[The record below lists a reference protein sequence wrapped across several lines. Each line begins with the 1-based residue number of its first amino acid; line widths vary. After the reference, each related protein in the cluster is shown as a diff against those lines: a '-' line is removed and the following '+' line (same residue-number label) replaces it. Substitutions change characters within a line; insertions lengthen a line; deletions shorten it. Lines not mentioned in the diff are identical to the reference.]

1 VSSDQ
6 KFLERFGTV
15 FLDSY
20 FVVDR
25 NRRILQFNESFVQM
39 IGYRP
44 AQRRTVAGQQCFDLL
59 KLEICR
65 ERCIALTCLERN
77 GPVRM
82 EEIKGKTPDGRD
94 LVLELSAVPVRG
106 DNDEVVGVFVT
117 HRDVTDERRLKDRYV
132 HEQEEQRSKTETLL
146 KIIRDKDDELDK
158 LRGAGGRR

>member
-1 VSSDQ
+1 VNGDE
-6 KFLERFGTV
+6 KFLERFGAV

-25 NRRILQFNESFVQM
+25 NRRISQFNEAFVQM

-44 AQRRTVAGQQCFDLL
+44 AQKRHVPGSHCFDLL

-82 EEIKGKTPDGRD
+82 EEIRGKTPDGRD
-94 LVLELSAVPVRG
+94 LVLELSAVPVRNEKG
-106 DNDEVVGVFVT
+106 EVNGVFVT
-117 HRDVTDERRLKDRYV
+117 HRDVTDERRLKDRYLA
-132 HEQEEQRSKTETLL
+132 EQQEQRTKVESLL
-146 KIIRDKDDELDK
+146 KIIRDKDEELDAVK
-158 LRGAGGRR
+158 KR